1 MSKQHFNLGDL
12 ADPLAEIKPL
22 DIKEFSKEHLKN
34 LLTKIILIRLV
45 EYKLASAKRD
55 GLIGGPVHLGIGQEA
70 IAVGVSTNL
79 SEKDYVFGAHRSHSH
94 LLALGADV
102 RKLFAEILGKK
113 SGHSKGMGGSM
124 HLIDKSVGFLGSVPI
139 VSGTVP
145 IAVGTALASKLQNK
159 DNISVVYL
167 GDGAIEEGVV
177 HECLNFAK
185 INNLPILFVV
195 ENNLFASHMHISIRQ
210 PSNATIRFAMANEI
224 THRLIDGNDVISVE
238 KTTSELIDYIK
249 KGNGPCYLEGVTY
262 RWLGHVD
269 WRDDIDVGVSRSKED
284 IVNWKKR
291 DPEDRLSKQ
300 MLIENVIDQ
309 NELIKLK
316 EDLEIFVLNSWEKS
330 LNDPYPDK
338 NDLLKNVYA

>member
-1 MSKQHFNLGDL
+1 M
-12 ADPLAEIKPL
+12 
-22 DIKEFSKEHLKN
+22 
-34 LLTKIILIRLV
+34 V
-45 EYKLASAKRD
+45 
-55 GLIGGPVHLGIGQEA
+55 
-70 IAVGVSTNL
+70 
-79 SEKDYVFGAHRSHSH
+79 
-94 LLALGADV
+94 
-102 RKLFAEILGKK
+102 
-113 SGHSKGMGGSM
+113 
-124 HLIDKSVGFLGSVPI
+124 
-139 VSGTVP
+139 
-145 IAVGTALASKLQNK
+145 
-159 DNISVVYL
+159 
-167 GDGAIEEGVV
+167 
-177 HECLNFAK
+177 
-185 INNLPILFVV
+185 
-195 ENNLFASHMHISIRQ
+195 
-210 PSNATIRFAMANEI
+210 
-224 THRLIDGNDVISVE
+224 DGNDVISVE

-284 IVNWKKR
+284 IENWKKR